1 MMKPPFILSGCTIR
15 VIYHRD
21 FCNRLF
27 DRLQNML
34 YLLHCISRKN
44 HFAALFALHAGNI
57 LDNDNAVLEL
67 YRVDRRAGLHFAF
80 AEQTNHKHTALTA
93 RTGQSVCQ

>member
-1 MMKPPFILSGCTIR
+1 MKTPFILSGCTIR

-34 YLLHCISRKN
+34 YLLHCISGQN